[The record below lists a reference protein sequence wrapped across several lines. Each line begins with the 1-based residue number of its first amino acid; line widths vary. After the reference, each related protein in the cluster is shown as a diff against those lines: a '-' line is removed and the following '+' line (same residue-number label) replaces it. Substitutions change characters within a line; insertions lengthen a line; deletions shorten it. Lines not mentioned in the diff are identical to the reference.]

1 MWSVQQQSM
10 LSAMGYT
17 LYVKPDARPVSSPA
31 AALPDI
37 ALAVNPVSSH
47 QHVALFKAVMNAA
60 RGREISQLDID
71 IDALRTSPQAKRA
84 LWPRLRKLL
93 KS

>member
-17 LYVKPDARPVSSPA
+17 LYVKPDARPVSSAA

-37 ALAVNPVSSH
+37 ALAANPVSPH
-47 QHVALFKAVMNAA
+47 QHAALFKAVMNAA

-71 IDALRTSPQAKRA
+71 IDALRTSPHAKRA